1 MAGIAA
7 FVRGWLDE
15 PPPTF
20 ELRRPSARWGRT
32 PSRQVRRALRVA
44 DVVQETPSTRT
55 FVLESP
61 DGGPPALG
69 YRAGQHLTLLVDA
82 AGGTHR
88 RCYSFSSSPLASGLP
103 AITVKRVPDGVVSR
117 HLHDHVRA
125 GDTLLALDP
134 TGDFTLQTDAQARRH
149 IVLVAGGVGI
159 TPLVSLAETALRA
172 EPASR
177 VTLLCGNRTEDEI
190 VFRRRLAALEAEF
203 HPRLVV
209 RHALDAPPD
218 GWAGLRG
225 ALDGPC
231 VLAALGGAAAD
242 AYYVCGP
249 EPMMQSV
256 CTALATAGVPRAAVH
271 TERFAYAS
279 ASTTRIPDH
288 PAEIRFARSGRRVTA
303 RPGQTILQAGLEAGA
318 DLPYSCTMGGCGACK
333 VRRHEGTVVM
343 SEPNCL
349 SDAEREA
356 GYLLACCAYADSNVV
371 IEGH

>member
-1 MAGIAA
+1 MAGIAT
-7 FVRGWLDE
+7 FVRGWFEE

-20 ELRRPSARWGRT
+20 ELRHSSTRWGRT
-32 PSRQVRRALRVA
+32 APRQTRRALRVA
-44 DVVQETPSTRT
+44 DVIQETPSTRT

-61 DGGPPALG
+61 EGGPPALA

-82 AGGTHR
+82 GGGTHR
-88 RCYSFSSSPLASGLP
+88 RCYSFSSSPLAGGLP

-117 HLHDHVRA
+117 HLHDQVRA

-134 TGDFTLQTDAQARRH
+134 TGDFTLQTDERARRH
-149 IVLVAGGVGI
+149 LVLVAGGVGI
-159 TPLVSLAETALRA
+159 TPLVSLAETVLRA
-172 EPASR
+172 EPGSR
-177 VTLLCGNRTEDEI
+177 VTLLCGNRSEDEI

-203 HPRLVV
+203 RPRLVV
-209 RHALDAPPD
+209 RYALDTPPD
-218 GWAGLRG
+218 GWDGLRG

-231 VLAALGGAAAD
+231 VLATLGGEAAD

-256 CTALATAGVPRAAVH
+256 CTALDAAGVPRAAVH

-318 DLPYSCTMGGCGACK
+318 DLSFSCTMGGCGACK
-333 VRRHEGTVVM
+333 VQKREGTVVM

-349 SDAEREA
+349 SDTEREA